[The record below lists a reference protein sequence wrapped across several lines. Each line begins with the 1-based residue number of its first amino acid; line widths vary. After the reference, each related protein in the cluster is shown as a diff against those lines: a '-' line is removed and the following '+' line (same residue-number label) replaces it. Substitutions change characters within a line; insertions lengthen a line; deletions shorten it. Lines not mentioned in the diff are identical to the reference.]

1 MLVWS
6 RYREVRFLHSPGPMK
21 ILLAIDESPC
31 SEAAVEAVLRQ
42 FPARQSDVHVLH
54 VDEWPKGMPMSLAF
68 SEGPGM
74 PQAIFCPRTTR
85 SAGAARSWCP
95 VPRLDWRPRVFR
107 SKLRCDEGDARKE
120 ILDCAAGW
128 HPDVI
133 VLGSHGRSGLDRF
146 LLGSVSENVMRHA
159 TCSVEVVR
167 AAAPEKAD

>member
-1 MLVWS
+1 MQ
-6 RYREVRFLHSPGPMK
+6 

-42 FPARQSDVHVLH
+42 FPARQSDVLVLH

-68 SEGPGM
+68 AEGRESAESILSAHDEIRRRGEDLISR
-74 PQAIFCPRTTR
+74 AAARL
-85 SAGAARSWCP
+85 AGAGFPARTEM
-95 VPRLDWRPRVFR
+95 RR
-107 SKLRCDEGDARKE
+107 GDARQE
-120 ILDCAAGW
+120 ILDCAAAW

-133 VLGSHGRSGLDRF
+133 VLGSHGRTGLERF

-167 AAAPEKAD
+167 AAGAVERS